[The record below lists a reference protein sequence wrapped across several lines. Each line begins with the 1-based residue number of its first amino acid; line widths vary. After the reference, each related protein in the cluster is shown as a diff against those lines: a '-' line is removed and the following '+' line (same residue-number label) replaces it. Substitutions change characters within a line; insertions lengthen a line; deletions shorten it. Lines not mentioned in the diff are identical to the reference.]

1 MKSRSNLITEIRTR
15 IHEGTERK
23 KGVYNTNY
31 QAFANILW
39 HHLNIRDKD
48 LKNYVDNPKVIHSA
62 QELERLKG
70 KIDRYIP
77 ELVDW
82 SIKQNKIANTSGPFN
97 SRQIDQIYVSLHNE
111 FVEQMILLHDI
122 KKVKIKEGDLF
133 YRGIPSAY
141 LSEKDIQN
149 SWDISHMAIEKG
161 AKQWFIYKIR
171 TRWWDTERNTKA
183 VATSTDPSMG
193 LKYSHARTKNGG
205 WIFIIRPPE
214 GAEAVSLAPYRSRGS
229 NFREIDFSNIPTE
242 WIKEAIHVKSDKKGM
257 FVDKILPNP
266 NYRNNGIIENK
277 FSGENLL
284 HKLHDDQSLRLVETT
299 SIFRKIKN
307 FFIHTIHNRKNIDIG
322 GLLYFNYDI
331 VDQSGKVVEHYKARE
346 EDLYFKH
353 RFRKSDDTSKRKPK
367 YKNREVFE
375 NNYTAQDIA
384 LRRCTAPI
392 DTDFPTAGKVSDK
405 TETQT
410 KLITDL
416 IVDLSK
422 QIRKDNNNFDRQS
435 DLIDKIEAEARKEQI
450 QYVNPSDKKYDYK
463 DASGTRI
470 ITWLHPKCIV
480 GGKIDLTSP
489 YADKKYQIVYKIA
502 QTGKIT
508 VEYGKDASAVVLVK
522 PDTDNNLSAAIV
534 NIDRSKDPEIIQGK
548 SRFGNNI
555 TSIECLP
562 ANGFAARQLMPK
574 SSFASRNFS

>member
-1 MKSRSNLITEIRTR
+1 
-15 IHEGTERK
+15 
-23 KGVYNTNY
+23 
-31 QAFANILW
+31 
-39 HHLNIRDKD
+39 
-48 LKNYVDNPKVIHSA
+48 
-62 QELERLKG
+62 
-70 KIDRYIP
+70 
-77 ELVDW
+77 VDW

-111 FVEQMILLHDI
+111 FVEQTILLNDI
-122 KKVKIKEGDLF
+122 KKVKIKEGDIF

-149 SWDISHMAIEKG
+149 SWDISHMAVDEG
-161 AKQWFIYKIR
+161 AKQWFTYKIR
-171 TRWWDTERNTKA
+171 ARWWETERNTKA
-183 VATSTDPSMG
+183 VSTSTDPSIG
-193 LKYSHARTKNGG
+193 LKYSKARTKNGG
-205 WIFIIRPPE
+205 WIFIVRPPE

-257 FVDKILPNP
+257 FVDRILPNP
-266 NYRNNGIIENK
+266 NYRNNGVVENK

-284 HKLHDDQSLRLVETT
+284 HKLHDDQSLRLIETT
-299 SIFRKIKN
+299 SIFRKFKN
-307 FFIHTIHNRKNIDIG
+307 FLIHTIHNRKNLDIG

-331 VDQSGKVVEHYKARE
+331 VDQSGNAVEHYKARE
-346 EDLYFKH
+346 EDLYFKQ
-353 RFRKSDDTSKRKPK
+353 RFRKSDDTSKRNPK

-384 LRRCTAPI
+384 SRRCSSPI
-392 DTDFPTAGKVSDK
+392 NVPT
-405 TETQT
+405 TQDNT
-410 KLITDL
+410 KAEPQSVLITDL
-416 IVDLSK
+416 IADLSK
-422 QIRKDNNNFDRQS
+422 HIKKNNNNFDKQS
-435 DLIDKIEAEARKEQI
+435 DLIDQIQAKAKKEQI
-450 QYVNPSDKKYDYK
+450 QYVNPRDKKYDFK

-480 GGKIDLTSP
+480 DGKIDLTSP

-508 VEYGKDASAVVLVK
+508 VEYGQSASAIVLVK

-534 NIDRSKDPEIIQGK
+534 NIDKNKDPKIIQGQNRADDNH
-548 SRFGNNI
+548 S
-555 TSIECLP
+555 SIECLP
-562 ANGFAARQLMPK
+562 ANGFAARHLMPK